1 MTSVS
6 APAARRGQI
15 LTAHRQSASS
25 LAMAAKRARVLIVD
39 DHPVVRMGLRA
50 LIERAGDYEV
60 CGEAG
65 EPAEALRIAARE
77 QPELLILDLM
87 LGGRGGANFVAE
99 CLRHA
104 PAARVLVLS
113 QHDERLYAERVL
125 AAGARGYLM
134 KGQELHGVVEALAAI
149 MRGEIVLSPG
159 MNARVLARRFHGA
172 ADERYS
178 GLSNREMQIF
188 LLIGAGRSTGEIA
201 AELGLSPKTV
211 GAHREHIKTKLGLTS
226 AAELEREAVLHV
238 EGSG

>member
-1 MTSVS
+1 M
-6 APAARRGQI
+6 
-15 LTAHRQSASS
+15 AS
-25 LAMAAKRARVLIVD
+25 KRPRVLIVD

-50 LIERAGDYEV
+50 MIERSGDYEV

-65 EPAEALRIAARE
+65 TAPEALKLARRE
-77 QPELLILDLM
+77 QPDVLILDLM
-87 LGGRGGANFVAE
+87 LGARGGADFVAE

-104 PAARVLVLS
+104 PAARVLILS

-134 KGQELHGVVEALAAI
+134 KGEQLDGVVEALAAI

-159 MNARVLARRFHGA
+159 MNARILARRFHRA
-172 ADERYS
+172 AGERYS
-178 GLSNREMQIF
+178 ELSNREMQIF

-211 GAHREHIKTKLGLTS
+211 GAHREHLKTKLGLTT
-226 AAELEREAVLHV
+226 AAELEREALLHV
-238 EGSG
+238 ERRD